1 MNSPRLGSL
10 IDLISGTKPL
20 ARGWARQESL
30 RLCLW
35 LLELWVDGEKLQRGY
50 LDLLMAAVMEL
61 CDRQPDNAAKPQ
73 IRNGSVLTVAL
84 DNPLVATTLT

>member
-1 MNSPRLGSL
+1 M
-10 IDLISGTKPL
+10 
-20 ARGWARQESL
+20 
-30 RLCLW
+30 
-35 LLELWVDGEKLQRGY
+35 VDGEKLQRGY

-61 CDRQPDNAAKPQ
+61 CDRQPIDAAKPQ